1 MLDDEKVG
9 CGIGARLYKERN
21 QMSVSRNFA
30 VTVLVT
36 FVISVIGTILVN
48 DYLQSESEF
57 AEGVTVSK
65 MFSKILDEEREV
77 IVHLPADYDRN
88 AEQRY
93 PVIYILDGSSQNI
106 HTANSAA
113 LMARI
118 GVMPEVI
125 IVGLPN
131 TSAANRE
138 RDYTPPFMRIDIDKP
153 DSPMGGG
160 EAFLAFLKNE
170 AIPLI
175 EKTYR
180 TAPDRMLAGHS
191 RGGLFVAYSLLA
203 DSSLFHAR
211 FAHSPALWRDDALM
225 VSKLAEFLASAPNLQ
240 TFFYT
245 SMGDKENDKMMAAY
259 KSAVASLKINSPA
272 GLRWHADVTAG
283 ADHYS
288 NPELA
293 TPVGFKKLFWTH
305 KEKPEEAPSGAGLN

>member
-1 MLDDEKVG
+1 
-9 CGIGARLYKERN
+9 
-21 QMSVSRNFA
+21 MSTSKSFA
-30 VTVLVT
+30 VTILVT
-36 FVISVIGTILVN
+36 FVISVIGTILVS
-48 DYLQSESEF
+48 DYLQDETEF

-77 IVHLPADYDRN
+77 IVHLPEGYDRN
-88 AEQRY
+88 PEQRY
-93 PVIYILDGSSQNI
+93 PVIYVLDGSSQNI
-106 HTANSAA
+106 HTAKSAA

-118 GVMPEVI
+118 GVVPEVI
-125 IVGLPN
+125 VVGLAN
-131 TSAANRE
+131 TSGANRE
-138 RDYTPPFMRIDIDKP
+138 RDYTPPFMRIDIDEP

-180 TAPDRMLAGHS
+180 TAPYRMLAGHS

-203 DSSLFHAR
+203 DSNLFHAR

-225 VSKLAEFLASAPNLQ
+225 VSKLTDFLASAPNLH
-240 TFFYT
+240 TFFYI

-259 KSAVASLKINSPA
+259 KNSIVSFEMHSPE
-272 GLRWHADVTAG
+272 GLRWYAEVTVG

-293 TPVGFKKLFWTH
+293 TPVGFRKLYSHWQSTAGMQ
-305 KEKPEEAPSGAGLN
+305 KEAEHFSIAGQGINEQQTK

>member
-1 MLDDEKVG
+1 
-9 CGIGARLYKERN
+9 
-21 QMSVSRNFA
+21 MSTSKSFA

-36 FVISVIGTILVN
+36 FVISVTGTILVN
-48 DYLQSESEF
+48 DYLQEEPKF

-77 IVHLPADYDRN
+77 IVHLPEGYNRN
-88 AEQRY
+88 PEQRY
-93 PVIYILDGSSQNI
+93 PVIYVLDGSSQDI
-106 HTANSAA
+106 HTAHSAA

-125 IVGLPN
+125 VVGLPN
-131 TSAANRE
+131 TSGANRE
-138 RDYTPPFMRIDIDKP
+138 RDYTPPFMRIDIEKA
-153 DSPMGGG
+153 DSPFGGG
-160 EAFLAFLKNE
+160 DTFLAFLKNE
-170 AIPLI
+170 AIPQI

-180 TAPDRMLAGHS
+180 TEPYRMLAGHS

-203 DSSLFHAR
+203 DSNLFHAR

-225 VSKLAEFLASAPNLQ
+225 VSKLAEFLASAPNLH
-240 TFFYT
+240 TFFYM

-259 KSAVASLKINSPA
+259 KNCIASFKTHSPE
-272 GLRWHADVTAG
+272 GLHWHADVTVG

-293 TPVGFKKLFWTH
+293 TPVGFRKLFWTH
-305 KEKPEEAPSGAGLN
+305 AEKPKEGPSGAGLN

>member
-1 MLDDEKVG
+1 
-9 CGIGARLYKERN
+9 
-21 QMSVSRNFA
+21 MSGSRNFA
-30 VTVLVT
+30 VTVIVT
-36 FVISVIGTILVN
+36 LVISVIGTILVN
-48 DYLQSESEF
+48 DYLQDEPKF
-57 AEGVTVSK
+57 AEGVTVSR

-77 IVHLPADYDRN
+77 IVHLPEGYDRN
-88 AEQRY
+88 SEQRY
-93 PVIYILDGSSQNI
+93 PVIYVLDGSSQDI

-125 IVGLPN
+125 VVGLPN
-131 TSAANRE
+131 TSGANRE
-138 RDYTPPFMRIDIDKP
+138 RDYTPPFMRIDVERS

-170 AIPLI
+170 AIPQI

-180 TAPDRMLAGHS
+180 TKPYRMLAGHS
-191 RGGLFVAYSLLA
+191 RGGLFVVYSLLA
-203 DSSLFHAR
+203 DSSLFQAR

-225 VSKLAEFLASAPNLQ
+225 VSKLADFLASAPNLQ
-240 TFFYT
+240 TFFYM

-259 KSAVASLKINSPA
+259 KNAIAAIKMHSPE
-272 GLRWHADVTAG
+272 GLRWYADVTVG

-293 TPVGFKKLFWTH
+293 TPVGFRKLFWTH
-305 KEKPEEAPSGAGLN
+305 EEKSKEGPSGAGLN

>member
-1 MLDDEKVG
+1 
-9 CGIGARLYKERN
+9 
-21 QMSVSRNFA
+21 MSVSKNFS
-30 VTVLVT
+30 VTVIVT
-36 FVISVIGTILVN
+36 CFISVVGTILVN
-48 DYLQSESEF
+48 DYLQGETEF

-77 IVHLPADYDRN
+77 IVHLPEGYDRN

-93 PVIYILDGSSQNI
+93 PVIYVLDGSSQDI

-125 IVGLPN
+125 VVGLPN
-131 TSAANRE
+131 TSGANRE
-138 RDYTPPFMRIDIDKP
+138 RDYTPPFMRSDIDKP

-160 EAFLAFLKNE
+160 DTFLAFLKNE

-180 TAPDRMLAGHS
+180 TAPYRMLAGHS

-211 FAHSPALWRDDALM
+211 FAHSPALWRDDALI
-225 VSKLAEFLASAPNLQ
+225 VSKLTDFLASAPNLQ
-240 TFFYT
+240 TFFYM

-259 KSAVASLKINSPA
+259 KNCIASIKVHSPE
-272 GLRWHADVTAG
+272 GLRWHAEVTVG

-293 TPVGFKKLFWTH
+293 TPVGFRKLFWTH
-305 KEKPEEAPSGAGLN
+305 EEKSKEGPSGAGLN

>member
-1 MLDDEKVG
+1 M
-9 CGIGARLYKERN
+9 
-21 QMSVSRNFA
+21 NFA

-36 FVISVIGTILVN
+36 FVISVIGTILVS
-48 DYLQSESEF
+48 DYLRGDEEF

-65 MFSKILDEEREV
+65 LFSKTLNEEREV
-77 IVHLPADYDRN
+77 IVHLPAGYERN

-93 PVIYILDGSSQNI
+93 PVIYVLDGSSQDI

-118 GVMPEVI
+118 GVMPEI
-125 IVGLPN
+125 IVVGLPN

-138 RDYTPPFMRIDIDKP
+138 RDYTPPFMRIDIEKA
-153 DSPMGGG
+153 DSPMGG

-180 TAPDRMLAGHS
+180 TEPYRMLAGHS
-191 RGGLFVAYSLLA
+191 RGGLWVVYSLVA
-203 DSSLFHAR
+203 EPDLFHAR

-225 VSKLAEFLASAPNLQ
+225 VSKLADFLAAAPNLQ
-240 TFFYT
+240 TFFYM
-245 SMGDKENDKMMAAY
+245 SMGEKENDKMMGAY
-259 KSAVASLKINSPA
+259 KNCIAALKMHFPA
-272 GLRWHADVTAG
+272 GLRWYADVTVG

-288 NPELA
+288 NPERA
-293 TPVGFKKLFWTH
+293 TPVGFKKLY
-305 KEKPEEAPSGAGLN
+305 EKPEEGRAGAGLN

>member
-1 MLDDEKVG
+1 M
-9 CGIGARLYKERN
+9 
-21 QMSVSRNFA
+21 

-36 FVISVIGTILVN
+36 CIISVVGTILVN
-48 DYLQSESEF
+48 DYLQGDSEL

-65 MFSKILDEEREV
+65 LFSKTLNEEREV
-77 IVHLPADYDRN
+77 IVHLPKSYERN

-93 PVIYILDGSSQNI
+93 PVIYVLDGSSQDI

-125 IVGLPN
+125 VVGLPN

-138 RDYTPPFMRIDIDKP
+138 RDYTPPFMRIDIDEP

-180 TAPDRMLAGHS
+180 TAPYRMLAGHS

-203 DSSLFHAR
+203 DSNLFHAR
-211 FAHSPALWRDDALM
+211 FAHSPALWRDDALI
-225 VSKLAEFLASAPNLQ
+225 VSKLADFLAAAPNLQ
-240 TFFYT
+240 SFFYM
-245 SMGDKENDKMMAAY
+245 SIGDKENDKMMAAY
-259 KSAVASLKINSPA
+259 KNAIASLKMNSPE
-272 GLRWHADVTAG
+272 GLHWHADITLG

-288 NPELA
+288 NPEFA
-293 TPVGFKKLFWTH
+293 TPVGFRKLFWTH
-305 KEKPEEAPSGAGLN
+305 DEKPEEAPSGAGLN

>member
-1 MLDDEKVG
+1 MLDDENAS

-21 QMSVSRNFA
+21 HMSISRNFA
-30 VTVLVT
+30 VTVIVT
-36 FVISVIGTILVN
+36 FVISVIGTILVS
-48 DYLQSESEF
+48 DYLRGDEEF

-65 MFSKILDEEREV
+65 LFSKILDEDREF
-77 IVHLPADYDRN
+77 IVHLPEGYERN
-88 AEQRY
+88 PERRY
-93 PVIYILDGSSQNI
+93 PVIYVLDGSSQDI
-106 HTANSAA
+106 HTAHSAA

-125 IVGLPN
+125 VVGLPN
-131 TSAANRE
+131 TSGANRE
-138 RDYTPPFMRIDIDKP
+138 RDYTPPFMRIDIEKA
-153 DSPMGGG
+153 DSPFGGG
-160 EAFLAFLKNE
+160 ETFLAFLKNE

-203 DSSLFHAR
+203 DSNLFHAR

-225 VSKLAEFLASAPNLQ
+225 VSKLAEFLAAAPNLQ
-240 TFFYT
+240 TFFYM

-259 KSAVASLKINSPA
+259 KNCIASLKMHSPKA
-272 GLRWHADVTAG
+272 LHWYADVTIG

-288 NPELA
+288 NPKLA
-293 TPVGFKKLFWTH
+293 TPVGFKKLY
-305 KEKPEEAPSGAGLN
+305 EKREEDRAGAGLN

>member
-1 MLDDEKVG
+1 
-9 CGIGARLYKERN
+9 
-21 QMSVSRNFA
+21 MSTSKSFA

-36 FVISVIGTILVN
+36 FVISVIGTILVS
-48 DYLQSESEF
+48 DYLRGDEEF
-57 AEGVTVSK
+57 AEWVTVSK

-77 IVHLPADYDRN
+77 IVHLPEGYDRN

-93 PVIYILDGSSQNI
+93 PVIYVLDGSSQNI

-125 IVGLPN
+125 VVGLPN
-131 TSAANRE
+131 TSGANRE
-138 RDYTPPFMRIDIDKP
+138 RDYTPPFMRIDVERS

-170 AIPLI
+170 AIPQI

-180 TAPDRMLAGHS
+180 TKPYRMLAGHS
-191 RGGLFVAYSLLA
+191 RGGLFVVYSLLA
-203 DSSLFHAR
+203 DSSLFNAR

-225 VSKLAEFLASAPNLQ
+225 VSKLADFLASAPNLQ
-240 TFFYT
+240 TFFYM

-259 KSAVASLKINSPA
+259 KNAIAAIKMHSPE
-272 GLRWHADVTAG
+272 GLRWYADVTVG

-293 TPVGFKKLFWTH
+293 TPVGFRKLFWTH
-305 KEKPEEAPSGAGLN
+305 EEKPEEAPSGAGWN

>member
-1 MLDDEKVG
+1 
-9 CGIGARLYKERN
+9 
-21 QMSVSRNFA
+21 MSTSKNFV
-30 VTVLVT
+30 VTVFVT
-36 FVISVIGTILVN
+36 CIISVVGTILVN
-48 DYLQSESEF
+48 DYLQGESEL
-57 AEGVTVSK
+57 AEGVTVTK
-65 MFSKILDEEREV
+65 MFSKALNEEREL
-77 IVHLPADYDRN
+77 IVHLPEDYDRN

-93 PVIYILDGSSQNI
+93 PVIYVLDGSSQNI

-125 IVGLPN
+125 VVGLPN
-131 TSAANRE
+131 TSAVNRE
-138 RDYTPPFMRIDIDKP
+138 RDYTPPFMRIDVEKP

-180 TAPDRMLAGHS
+180 TKPYRMLAGHS

-203 DSSLFHAR
+203 DSSLFNAR
-211 FAHSPALWRDDALM
+211 FAHGPALWRDDALM
-225 VSKLAEFLASAPNLQ
+225 VSKLTDFLASAPNLQ
-240 TFFYT
+240 TFFYM
-245 SMGDKENDKMMAAY
+245 SIGDKENDKMMSAY
-259 KSAVASLKINSPA
+259 KNAIAALKMNSPK
-272 GLRWHADVTAG
+272 GLRWYADVTAG

-293 TPVGFKKLFWTH
+293 TPVGFRKLYWIQD
-305 KEKPEEAPSGAGLN
+305 EKPKEATSGAGLN